1 MSERERSSFGDP
13 AVTAVEPTRAG
24 KWKPQREGAPG
35 LERRR
40 AAGELRRAL
49 RRLGRHRLALLG
61 LLIVGI
67 FTVCAILAPWL
78 APYDPTDA
86 SLRERRQPPSWEH
99 PLGTDELGRDLLSRL
114 LWGARISMLIGLI
127 AVGIGVALG
136 VPLGA
141 LSGYYGGRFDLLVQR
156 LVDIML
162 AFPGILLAIA
172 IVAVLGVGLENVMI
186 AVGIASVPI
195 YVRLVRG
202 SILTL
207 KEQEYV
213 LAARALGASDGR
225 IIFRHLLP
233 NCLGPILVQ
242 STLQIATAILWAAGL
257 GFLGLGAQPPTPEW
271 GTMLSKGRVFI
282 RVAPHLT
289 LFPGLAIFLLVLGFN
304 LLGDGL
310 RDALDPRMRKL
321 TGPGARA

>member
-1 MSERERSSFGDP
+1 MSERERSSFEDP
-13 AVTAVEPTRAG
+13 AVTAVEPMRARE
-24 KWKPQREGAPG
+24 WKPQREGVSG
-35 LERRR
+35 LEGRRT
-40 AAGELRRAL
+40 AGELRRAL

-61 LLIVGI
+61 L
-67 FTVCAILAPWL
+67 
-78 APYDPTDA
+78 
-86 SLRERRQPPSWEH
+86 
-99 PLGTDELGRDLLSRL
+99 ELGRDLLSRL

-310 RDALDPRMRKL
+310 RDAPRTSPRRA
-321 TGPGARA
+321 GP